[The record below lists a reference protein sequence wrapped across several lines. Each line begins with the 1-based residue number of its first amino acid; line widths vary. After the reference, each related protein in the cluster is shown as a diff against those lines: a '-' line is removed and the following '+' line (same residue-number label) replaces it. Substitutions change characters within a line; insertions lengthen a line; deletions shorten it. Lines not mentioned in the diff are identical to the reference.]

1 LNRVRKVRSP
11 FVRPAEGL
19 GKILAAS
26 CVGVLLGAAGIWLLA
41 DELRPAFFPSAP
53 LDAEVDAAQDSVS
66 PEDLEELGEILEAEI
81 RARLEL
87 GEELAEL
94 REEMRRLRGQ
104 RGSGLEQRPSEVQS
118 YGDPTADSVA
128 PADTSRRGSLP
139 ESPGEDSLGANGE
152 PLFDEAAL
160 TRLGTYPRDAALLHE
175 RWAQF
180 EMEKL
185 YLLDAATREGWLR
198 KPRFRREI
206 QAARA
211 ALREELGDESFDLL
225 LYGSGQPNRVVLRS
239 LLERSPATEAGF
251 EAGDVILSYDDR
263 RIFRPGELKRMT
275 ASGSAGES
283 VSVEIVRKGR
293 RISLSVPRG
302 PLGVFMR
309 ADRLEP
315 ELR

>member
-1 LNRVRKVRSP
+1 VEHGDLLNRVPKVRSP
-11 FVRPAEGL
+11 FVRNAEGL

-53 LDAEVDAAQDSVS
+53 PDAEVDAAQDSVS

-94 REEMRRLRGQ
+94 REEMGRLHGQ
-104 RGSGLEQRPSEVQS
+104 RASEVQS
-118 YGDPTADSVA
+118 YDDPAADSVA
-128 PADTSRRGSLP
+128 PADSSRRGSLP

-160 TRLGTYPRDAALLHE
+160 TRLGIDPRDAALLHE
-175 RWAQF
+175 RWEQF

-185 YLLDAATREGWLR
+185 YLVDAATREGWLR

-206 QAARA
+206 QAART

-225 LYGSGQPNRVVLRS
+225 LYASGQPNRVVLRS
-239 LLERSPATEAGF
+239 VLERSPATEAGL

-263 RIFRPGELKRMT
+263 RVFRPGELKRMT
-275 ASGSAGES
+275 ASGSAGAS

-293 RISLSVPRG
+293 RISLSVPNG

-309 ADRLEP
+309 VDRLEP
-315 ELR
+315 EQR